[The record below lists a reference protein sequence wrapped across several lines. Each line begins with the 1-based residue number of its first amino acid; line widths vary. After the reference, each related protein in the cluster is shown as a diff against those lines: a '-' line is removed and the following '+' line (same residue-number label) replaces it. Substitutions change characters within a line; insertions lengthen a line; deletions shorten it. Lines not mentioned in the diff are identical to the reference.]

1 MIRKPRSLR
10 ARLWLVG
17 AAGMLLAGLAA
28 SLGLGE
34 AFARATLADFDRRL
48 TDDLLSLAGLVER
61 GPAQT
66 LVLKREPTDDRYRRP
81 LSGHYWLVIHDGE
94 RFRSRSLW
102 DTELDPPAASADGR
116 LTFVAL
122 HGPLGQD
129 LRAAVQRVRIAGVAV
144 PVTVVAASD
153 AAATRARI
161 REFRWYAGISVAG
174 LVLVLFAVVAYQVS
188 YGLRPLR
195 GIVATLARVRTGDS
209 RRLEPD
215 VMPDEVRPLAAD
227 INALLDHHER
237 MIERAR
243 NAAGDLAH
251 ALKTPLA
258 VLAAAAE
265 RPGDDLAGLV
275 AEQTARMRTSVER
288 QLAVAVVGDTR
299 SRTPVAEVAMQLA
312 SLMEHVYAARR
323 LAIAVDVAPGAVF
336 QGDRADLEEMLGN
349 LLDNAC
355 KWATARITVSG
366 RARDGQLDLR
376 VADDGP
382 GMTPD
387 AARAALGRG
396 VRLDQWVAG
405 SGLGLPIVAD
415 LATSYGGSLTVE
427 PGPAGGLVARI
438 ELPGLPTEAESA

>member
-1 MIRKPRSLR
+1 LH
-10 ARLWLVG
+10 
-17 AAGMLLAGLAA
+17 
-28 SLGLGE
+28 
-34 AFARATLADFDRRL
+34 FATL
-48 TDDLLSLAGLVER
+48 G
-61 GPAQT
+61 
-66 LVLKREPTDDRYRRP
+66 
-81 LSGHYWLVIHDGE
+81 
-94 RFRSRSLW
+94 
-102 DTELDPPAASADGR
+102 
-116 LTFVAL
+116 
-122 HGPLGQD
+122 GPLGQE
-129 LRAAVQRVRIAGVAV
+129 LRAAVQQVRIAGIAA
-144 PVTVVAASD
+144 PVTVIAASD

-161 REFRWYAGISVAG
+161 REFRWYAGISAAG

-195 GIVATLARVRTGDS
+195 EIVATLARVRAGDS

-215 VMPDEVRPLAAD
+215 AMPDEVRPLAAD

-265 RPGDDLAGLV
+265 RPGDDLPCVV
-275 AEQTARMRTSVER
+275 AEQAARMRTSVER

-299 SRTPVAEVAMQLA
+299 SRTPVAEVATQLA
-312 SLMEHVYAARR
+312 SLMERVHAARG
-323 LAIAVDVAPGAVF
+323 LEIALDVASGAVF
-336 QGDRADLEEMLGN
+336 QGERADLEEMLGN

-355 KWATARITVSG
+355 KWATARVTVSG
-366 RARDGQLDLR
+366 RVRDGRLALQ

-396 VRLDQWVAG
+396 VRLDERVAW
-405 SGLGLPIVAD
+405 SGLGLAIVVD
-415 LATSYGGSLTVE
+415 LATSYAGTLTLE
-427 PGPAGGLVARI
+427 PGASGGVVARLD
-438 ELPGLPTEAESA
+438 LPGTLTEPPSARAGRSSSGDSGGREAVESPIMPFDR

>member
-1 MIRKPRSLR
+1 
-10 ARLWLVG
+10 
-17 AAGMLLAGLAA
+17 MLLAGLAA

-66 LVLKREPTDDRYRRP
+66 LVLKREPTDDRYWRP

-116 LTFVAL
+116 LTFVTL
-122 HGPLGQD
+122 HGPLGQE
-129 LRAAVQRVRIAGVAV
+129 LRAAVQRVRIAGVAA
-144 PVTVVAASD
+144 PATVVAASD
-153 AAATRARI
+153 AAAIRARI
-161 REFRWYAGISVAG
+161 REFRWYAGVSVAG

-195 GIVATLARVRTGDS
+195 GIVATLARVREGDS

-215 VMPDEVRPLAAD
+215 AMPDEVKPLAAD

-265 RPGDDLAGLV
+265 RPGDDLPSVV
-275 AEQTARMRTSVER
+275 ADQTARMRASVER
-288 QLAVAVVGDTR
+288 QLTVAVVGDTR

-312 SLMEHVYAARR
+312 SLMEHLYAKRR
-323 LAIAVDVAPGAVF
+323 LEIALDVAPAAVF
-336 QGDRADLEEMLGN
+336 QGNRADLEEMLGN

-366 RARDGQLDLR
+366 RVRGRNLDLR

-382 GMTPD
+382 GMTTD
-387 AARAALGRG
+387 AALAALGRG
-396 VRLDQWVAG
+396 VRLDQRVAG
-405 SGLGLPIVAD
+405 SGLGLPIVVD
-415 LATSYGGSLTVE
+415 LATSYGGRLTLE
-427 PGPAGGLVARI
+427 PGPARGLVARI
-438 ELPGLPTEAESA
+438 ELPGSPMEAESA

>member
-1 MIRKPRSLR
+1 MSTGPRSLR

-61 GPAQT
+61 GPAQA
-66 LVLKREPTDDRYRRP
+66 LILKREPTDDRYWLP
-81 LSGHYWLVIHDGE
+81 LSGHYWLVIQGSE
-94 RFRSRSLW
+94 QFRSRSLW
-102 DTELDPPAASADGR
+102 DTELVPPPPSADGR
-116 LTFVAL
+116 LQFVAL
-122 HGPLGQD
+122 EGPLGQD
-129 LRAAVQRVRIAGVAV
+129 LRAALQQVRIAGIAA
-144 PVTVVAASD
+144 PVTVIAASD

-161 REFRWYAGISVAG
+161 REFRWYAGISAAG

-188 YGLRPLR
+188 YGLRPLHE
-195 GIVATLARVRTGDS
+195 IVATLARVRTGDS
-209 RRLEPD
+209 RRLDPGA
-215 VMPDEVRPLAAD
+215 MPDEVRPLASD

-237 MIERAR
+237 MIERAS

-265 RPGDDLAGLV
+265 RPGDDLATV
-275 AEQTARMRTSVER
+275 IAEQAARMRNSVDR

-299 SRTPVAEVAMQLA
+299 SRTPVAEVASELA
-312 SLMEHVYAARR
+312 ALMKRVHAARG
-323 LAIAVDVAPGAVF
+323 LKIMLDVESGAVF
-336 QGDRADLEEMLGN
+336 QGERADLEEMLGN

-355 KWATARITVSG
+355 KWATTRVTVSG
-366 RARDGQLDLR
+366 RVRDGHLDLQ

-382 GMTPD
+382 GMTPG
-387 AARAALGRG
+387 AARTALRRG
-396 VRLDQWVAG
+396 VRLDERVAG
-405 SGLGLPIVAD
+405 SGLGLAIAVD
-415 LATSYGGSLTVE
+415 LATSYAGALTLD
-427 PGPAGGLVARI
+427 PGANGGLVARL
-438 ELPGLPTEAESA
+438 ELPGTLADPPSA